1 MKKRILT
8 LLTVALLLVG
18 LLAVCALAEEETT
31 TVTFAPYTDAD
42 DVRKYCACGN
52 KFVADEAGTIA
63 YVNGEN
69 GCKNV
74 KDENGN
80 VTAGCDGTLITWS
93 PISGSSKD
101 LSGNAGK
108 GFYLTGSTS
117 LANANTCGAAGNYY
131 IDLNGNLLY
140 RNNSRVMTMVAG
152 SNLYITDTSANKN
165 GNLRCRNTD
174 SKSHTGQGMVIWMNG
189 ENISV
194 TLFAGNIDA
203 EEPTSFGTGGSAIY
217 CNKSTGKVNIFG
229 GTVKAG
235 TVTGG
240 NAGVAM
246 IGGSFNLY
254 GGQVTGGSGVKGGAI
269 YVGSSATLNISG
281 GKIVGGTASNQGCA
295 VYNDGTVNMSGGEI
309 VRGTDTAQ
317 AVVYNVGNFTITGG
331 TVDSTTAGAS
341 AQKGAIMT
349 GTGSELTVNG
359 GTVTGN
365 PKSIYAYAATVNIQS
380 GTVDGNQLYING
392 GSTINVTGGT
402 VNQEIYLA
410 SGTANISGD
419 PKITNGLNFKD
430 TDQKV
435 TIGTL
440 TEGAELRV
448 KTLGV
453 ADAVLPYYTLTD
465 ATALNYMYDNDAVRD
480 LYWFEGEGLYVGKY
494 NCAVCG
500 GVYSGCD
507 HAEKVKYTGVSA
519 MPTASGNY
527 YLTNAVEPD
536 GQLSLGENV
545 NVVLDLNGQTVSREG
560 RIVGMSSAGA
570 TLTITDTSA
579 EGSGTLKSTGAG
591 SGQGKVV
598 MVNNATAVLNLYA
611 GTLDASESTNTN
623 YGGAVSIIGTFNMY
637 GGNVIGGGV
646 LKETATSGYGFGG
659 AISVGKASTFT
670 MCGGTVTGG
679 EAKYG
684 GAIGLKN
691 EAVAQITGG
700 SVVSGKGTNGTAIY
714 VNATSNLTVQNAA
727 VVGGTSGTTIW
738 NCGIVTLSGKVDMPA
753 ANFDIMIDCRNG
765 ESYLDVTGLTEVTD
779 TISLRRWETDS
790 TNDDAGLLAVNATES
805 HVAMF
810 EAKKA
815 DFYDIQLVEGQ
826 LVLAAKDV
834 VIYGMNDDGEYLGA
848 FADLADLSGASESI
862 THYLVTKDLE
872 GITVGSNIVLNLNG
886 KHLTNVTVPETVE
899 LKLIDTANNGYDA
912 TMCGSLSGTI
922 NGTMTVLTQWDI
934 YRYAVV
940 VDEAGVYSA
949 HRYYRAMSAISLDP
963 TNDAFGYKAEFKM
976 DDVLSG
982 YVSSYGFELWAGD
995 NNPVSYGLTV
1005 FANGTRTLRLKNIF
1019 ANNGQE
1025 IAISG
1030 RGYITFTVGGQE
1042 YTTRTSTQKNTMK
1055 DVIKAVNDSWYNA
1068 DGEFTY
1074 SQTQM
1079 DAVKALCDQYS
1090 EVTSAWELNN
1100 IYAVVE
1106 DTTTETTEPEETVS
1120 TV

>member
-8 LLTVALLLVG
+8 LLTVALLLVSI
-18 LLAVCALAEEETT
+18 LAVSALAEEETT

-42 DVRKYCACGN
+42 GVRRYCACGN
-52 KFVADEAGTIA
+52 KFMADEAGTIA
-63 YVNGEN
+63 YVNGED

-74 KDENGN
+74 KDAEGN
-80 VTAGCDGTLITWS
+80 VTEGCDGTLISWS
-93 PISGSSKD
+93 PISGSTQN
-101 LSGNAGK
+101 LSGNPGK

-117 LANANTCGAAGNYY
+117 LANADTCNAAGNYY

-189 ENISV
+189 DNISV

-203 EEPTSFGTGGSAIY
+203 EEPTSYATGGSAIY
-217 CNKSTGKVNIFG
+217 CNKSTGKVNVFG

-246 IGGSFNLY
+246 IGGTFNLY

-281 GKIVGGTASNQGCA
+281 GKIVGGTASNQGGA
-295 VYNDGTVNMSGGEI
+295 VYNDGTINMSGGQI
-309 VRGTDTAQ
+309 IRGTDVAT
-317 AVVYNVGNFTITGG
+317 AVVYNVGSLTITGG
-331 TVDSTTAGAS
+331 TVDGTTAGDG
-341 AQKGAIMT
+341 AQKGAIMA

-392 GSTINVTGGT
+392 GSTIHVTGGT

-410 SGTANISGD
+410 SGSAEISGN
-419 PKITNGLNFKD
+419 PKIANGLNFKD

-435 TIGTL
+435 TVGTL
-440 TEGAELRV
+440 TEGAEVRV

-453 ADAVLPYYTLTD
+453 ADAVIPYYTLTD
-465 ATALNYMYDNDAVRD
+465 ATALNYMYDNDVARD

-500 GVYSGCD
+500 GVYAGCE
-507 HAEKVKYTGVSA
+507 HAEKVKYTGIA
-519 MPTASGNY
+519 TLPTESGNY
-527 YLTNAVEPD
+527 YLTQNVELENQWSITENA
-536 GQLSLGENV
+536 QI
-545 NVVLDLNGQTVSREG
+545 VLDLNGKTVSRAK
-560 RIVGMSSAGA
+560 RAVGMNSAA
-570 TLTITDTSA
+570 VLTITDTV
-579 EGSGTLKSTGAG
+579 GSGAISSTATAVDNGM
-591 SGQGKVV
+591 VV
-598 MVNNATAVLNLYA
+598 NVNNTGAVLNLYA
-611 GTLDASESTNTN
+611 GTLDASGVTNANYGAAVNVAGTLN
-623 YGGAVSIIGTFNMY
+623 VYGGKILGGDAVYGGAVS
-637 GGNVIGGGV
+637 V
-646 LKETATSGYGFGG
+646 
-659 AISVGKASTFT
+659 KANAAANIL
-670 MCGGTVTGG
+670 GG
-679 EAKYG
+679 E
-684 GAIGLKN
+684 I
-691 EAVAQITGG
+691 
-700 SVVSGKGTNGTAIY
+700 VSGKGTYGTAVY
-714 VNATSNLTVQNAA
+714 VTKGGNLKLENATVT
-727 VVGGTSGTTIW
+727 GGTSGTTIW
-738 NCGIVTLSGKVDMPA
+738 NCGVITLSGKVDMPV
-753 ANFDIMIDCRNG
+753 ANFDIMIDKRGGGDC
-765 ESYLDVTGLTEVTD
+765 YLDVTGLTEVTD
-779 TISLRRWETDS
+779 TVSLRRWETDS
-790 TNDDAGLLAVNATES
+790 TNDDAGLLADGATES

-815 DFYDIQLVEGQ
+815 DFYKIQLVEGQ
-826 LVLAAKDV
+826 LMLAAKDV
-834 VIYGMNDDGEYLGA
+834 AIYGMNDKGEYLGA
-848 FADLADLSGASESI
+848 FADLNDLSGASESI
-862 THYLVTKDLE
+862 TYYLVTKDLD

-886 KHLTNVTVPETVE
+886 KQLTNVTVPETVE

-912 TMCGSLSGTI
+912 TKCGSLSGTI
-922 NGTMTVLTQWDI
+922 NGTMTVLTQWDV

-940 VDEAGVYSA
+940 VDESGVYSA

-976 DDVLSG
+976 DNELAG
-982 YVSSYGFELWAGD
+982 YVSSYGFELWADD
-995 NNPVSYGLTV
+995 NNPIFYGLTE

-1025 IAISG
+1025 MAVSG
-1030 RGYITFTVGGQE
+1030 RGYITFTVDGQE

-1090 EVTSAWELNN
+1090 VVTSTWELNN
-1100 IYAVVE
+1100 IYAVAE
-1106 DTTTETTEPEETVS
+1106 DTTPETTEPEETVS
-1120 TV
+1120 EV